1 MKILGL
7 SHPVSMSSAACLL
20 TDEGIVTFAE
30 EERFNRIKHSPHL
43 PANKS
48 IDYCLQEGGIT
59 LDDIDYIAFGYD
71 TFLNVMRSNLI
82 GKFTGL
88 FQRVATE
95 RLVKK
100 PTSKITPISLFFTS
114 LRYAINHY
122 EGLFKLPF
130 DFRDKRVHFVR
141 HHMAHA
147 ASCYLVSPFKE
158 ACIITADGGG
168 GQEAGILAV
177 GKDDHITILKTIPN
191 NHSLGYLYSTFTDLL
206 GFEPHDGEGKVM
218 GLAAYGNRNVDIL
231 PFVSFKDGILR
242 IDHWDMNRFIASQTK
257 NLSKDP
263 LGKVN
268 CDLAASL
275 QKTIEEAY
283 MYMAGYL
290 YKTTGIKNFC
300 LSGGVS
306 LNCLANTKVLNLGF
320 VDDVYVQPASS
331 DAGTALGAAVHL
343 YTQFKGKRPGF
354 VMDNAYYGPQFTNEQ
369 IEKALLKAEVSFY
382 KKMQNTTKIV
392 AKLLT
397 EGNIIGWF
405 QGRMEIG
412 PRALGNRS
420 ILADPSNPKM
430 KDRINNRIKGREP
443 WRPFAPA
450 ILEEYAK
457 EYLLDVNDSPFM
469 ILSSRVKP
477 EKANEIISATHVD
490 GTVRPQT
497 VSKKTNQLFWQ
508 LINEFYKIKKI
519 PILLNT
525 SFNLAGEPIVCTP
538 EHAISTFFRTGLDYL
553 VLGDYLISK
562 KPSRDLQK

>member
-20 TDEGIVTFAE
+20 TDDGIIAFAE
-30 EERFNRIKHSPHL
+30 EERFNRIKHSPYL

-48 IDYCLQEGGIT
+48 IDYCLQEGGIK
-59 LDDIDYIAFGYD
+59 LDDIDYIVFGYD
-71 TFLNVMRSNLI
+71 TFFNIIRSNLI

-88 FQRVATE
+88 FQRVTTE
-95 RLVKK
+95 
-100 PTSKITPISLFFTS
+100 KIIQKTS
-114 LRYAINHY
+114 LRTIPISPLFTGLRYIINHY

-141 HHMAHA
+141 HHMSHA

-177 GKDDHITILKTIPN
+177 GRGDNIKILKTIPN

-206 GFEPHDGEGKVM
+206 GFEPYDGEGKVM
-218 GLAAYGNRNVDIL
+218 GLAAYGDKNAAIL
-231 PFVSFKDGILR
+231 PFISFKNGIMK
-242 IDHWDMNRFIASQTK
+242 IDHLRMNRFIVSQMK

-268 CDLAASL
+268 CNLAASL

-283 MYMAGYL
+283 VYMADYL
-290 YKTTGIKNFC
+290 YKKTGIKNFC

-320 VDDVYVQPASS
+320 VDNVYVQPASS
-331 DAGTALGAAVHL
+331 DAGTALGAAVYF
-343 YTQFKGKRPGF
+343 YTQIKKKRPGF

-369 IEKALLKAEVSFY
+369 IEKSLLKAEVIYY
-382 KKMQNTTKIV
+382 KKMQNTAKIV
-392 AKLLT
+392 AKLLA
-397 EGNIIGWF
+397 ESNIIGWF

-430 KDRINNRIKGREP
+430 KDIINNRIKGREP
-443 WRPFAPA
+443 WRPFAPS

-457 EYLLDVNDSPFM
+457 DYLLDVNDSPFM
-469 ILSSRVKP
+469 ILSSRVKS
-477 EKANEIISATHVD
+477 EKGREVISATHVD

-497 VSKKTNQLFWQ
+497 VSQKTNIRFWK
-508 LINEFYKIKKI
+508 LINEFCKIKKI
-519 PILLNT
+519 PVLLNT

-562 KPSRDLQK
+562 KPIKEFI